1 MNLALQ
7 RMIDRNF
14 HRIEKCV
21 TARLVTL
28 LILVAFPFGL
38 ISAETEPVGFQVKY
52 TIYFGDIKIG
62 NSIRTVVN
70 GKDGNIYAEHDVRAG
85 GLLRL
90 LGEDSYTERST
101 FQYSGNEVIPI
112 AFKITNDS
120 NHEVASAEFDWTD
133 RKVLF
138 GSGKVF
144 DMPEHQTVDWESWYV
159 QLILRRTESLENQY
173 MTVVEQNRLRS
184 YVFQD
189 AVPEQITFRGNAVD
203 TVKITMQDVNRKN
216 RKYVVWVYPELHNIP
231 IRIDKIKKGQ
241 GVSFIATLFEF
252 VYPE

>member
-7 RMIDRNF
+7 RRIDRIF
-14 HRIEKCV
+14 HRIKECV
-21 TARLVTL
+21 TARFVTL
-28 LILVAFPFGL
+28 LILIVFPFGL
-38 ISAETEPVGFQVKY
+38 ISADTEPVGFQVKY
-52 TIYFGDIKIG
+52 SIYFGDLKIG

-70 GKDGNIYAEHDVRAG
+70 GNDGNIYAEHDVRAG

-90 LGEDSYTERST
+90 LGEDSYIQRST
-101 FQYSGNEVIPI
+101 LQYSGDEVIPI
-112 AFKITNDS
+112 AFKITNES
-120 NHEVASAEFDWTD
+120 NNEVASAEFDWTN

-144 DMPEHQTVDWESWYV
+144 DMPDHQTVDWESWYV

-173 MTVVEQNRLRS
+173 MTVVEQSRLRS

-189 AVPEQITFRGNAVD
+189 AVPEQINFRGNTVD
-203 TVKITMQDVNRKN
+203 AVKITMQDVDSKT
-216 RKYVVWVYPELHNIP
+216 RKYVVWVYPEMHNVP
-231 IRIDKIKKGQ
+231 IRIDKIRKGQ